1 MDFGVKLYRKY
12 MERFVE
18 KREEVNREML
28 LMVRQ
33 LEPSP
38 YGLPLEFYFFLRD
51 KEWVNYEHQMAD
63 IMEWAMVIAA
73 DFDLRLYEARGII
86 AVKA

>member
-1 MDFGVKLYRKY
+1 M
-12 MERFVE
+12 
-18 KREEVNREML
+18 
-28 LMVRQ
+28 
-33 LEPSP
+33 
-38 YGLPLEFYFFLRD
+38 RD